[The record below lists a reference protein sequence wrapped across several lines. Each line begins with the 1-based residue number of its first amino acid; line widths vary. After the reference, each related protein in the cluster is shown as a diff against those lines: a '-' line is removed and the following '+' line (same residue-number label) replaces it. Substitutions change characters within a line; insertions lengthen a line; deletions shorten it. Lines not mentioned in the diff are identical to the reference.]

1 MSNDDTKD
9 MVETVDVSP
18 RDPDLPQVPGGD
30 VFRQLLHQAVRVADM
45 ANSQAMRMALD
56 FAKVYEREQGV
67 RAQFENQLKQMTLM
81 EKQATRYAEDLAGML
96 RSERER
102 RQELERALEQERTAS
117 GCLARRDSSRPRA
130 RSRASTTSAGTA
142 KATPTGRRARRSRSP
157 HGSSRSPTCST
168 RSLRSVH
175 TKRRG
180 RPKLDSKPSKPE
192 RGSAL
197 TPSSSPDS
205 SPWPGRACSSAS
217 ARRSRPRLTTS
228 SSEAQPSKTRPR
240 GDAHQH
246 RQSDEDHESHDQEI
260 REAEPRQHPTQI
272 VPDEIRADRSANE
285 SGSSAHDHPDQK
297 SRRFARASACEDDS
311 EDGIDRRRE
320 RDPDESQRGAAGAQ
334 RRPGPARELGQLFVA
349 DERFGRA
356 DPDQGDDREDDEPDP
371 HRGTIGRVACSVKR
385 RCQSRNLPPQRPSPD
400 TAIRSSRRRKAS
412 ARGVTQRRIAKPA
425 TGGRARRPRSS
436 ARAAGPPRS
445 SSSASSRAT
454 KRTSPA
460 SRSSARRGASW
471 TKPSTPR
478 ESTVTRSMSRTR

>member
-1 MSNDDTKD
+1 
-9 MVETVDVSP
+9 
-18 RDPDLPQVPGGD
+18 
-30 VFRQLLHQAVRVADM
+30 
-45 ANSQAMRMALD
+45 
-56 FAKVYEREQGV
+56 
-67 RAQFENQLKQMTLM
+67 
-81 EKQATRYAEDLAGML
+81 
-96 RSERER
+96 
-102 RQELERALEQERTAS
+102 
-117 GCLARRDSSRPRA
+117 
-130 RSRASTTSAGTA
+130 
-142 KATPTGRRARRSRSP
+142 
-157 HGSSRSPTCST
+157 SSRSPTCST

-297 SRRFARASACEDDS
+297 SLRLARASACEDDS
-311 EDGIDRRRE
+311 KDGIDRGRE
-320 RDPDESQRGAAGAQ
+320 RDPDESQRGAAGQ
-334 RRPGPARELGQLFVA
+334 
-349 DERFGRA
+349 
-356 DPDQGDDREDDEPDP
+356 
-371 HRGTIGRVACSVKR
+371 
-385 RCQSRNLPPQRPSPD
+385 
-400 TAIRSSRRRKAS
+400 
-412 ARGVTQRRIAKPA
+412 
-425 TGGRARRPRSS
+425 
-436 ARAAGPPRS
+436 PRS

-454 KRTSPA
+454 RRTSPA

-478 ESTVTRSMSRTR
+478 ESTVTRSTSRTRWRVSPRYTPILERAHSLP